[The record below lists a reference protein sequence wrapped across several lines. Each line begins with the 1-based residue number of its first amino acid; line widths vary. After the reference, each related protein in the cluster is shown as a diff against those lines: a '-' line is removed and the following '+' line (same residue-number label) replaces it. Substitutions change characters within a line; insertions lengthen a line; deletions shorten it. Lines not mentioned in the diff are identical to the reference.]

1 MKIILLCKPEFFSAI
16 KTSVFI
22 KNTKNNHS
30 SASEWWEYSKY
41 CFKEN
46 VKIFSKISTT
56 QDLVLKRMLELFVTV
71 PPIKKILQFQ
81 KSISFFSLKTQKKQ
95 SIQQMLDG
103 EAANLVL
110 KRMLELIHHSRNYN
124 FKTKKNYEI
133 CSKRKFRTKN

>member
-30 SASEWWEYSKY
+30 SASEWWEYNKY

-56 QDLVLKRMLELFVTV
+56 QDLVLKRMLELFLTV

-81 KSISFFSLKTQKKQ
+81 KRISFFP
-95 SIQQMLDG
+95 
-103 EAANLVL
+103 
-110 KRMLELIHHSRNYN
+110 
-124 FKTKKNYEI
+124 
-133 CSKRKFRTKN
+133 